1 MPPHSTRDLPFFDT
15 VKKKALIV
23 DVFDKLSTVWN
34 RSSQRRDLR
43 FGSKKRVLAAVCA
56 AGGDGVFL
64 VIQMTKNPSS
74 SAVWTLWKHG
84 LVPANHKF
92 SPVHRVGDDSGER
105 AR

>member
-34 RSSQRRDLR
+34 RSSQRCDLR
-43 FGSKKRVLAAVCA
+43 FGSKKRVSPAACA

-84 LVPANHKF
+84 LVLANHKF